1 MNTILLLLLIVTNNV
16 FSITNNE
23 LEKKINDLQNKYT
36 LLETATSNLV
46 NLNNNIQN
54 DLDNTKLTSNDHNNL
69 ISDIQSSLS
78 LHKSSIESFDNI
90 NNRQII
96 FISENDDCPEDWTRM
111 SFDDEMHIKI
121 ASKIKNKKYKK
132 KEINI
137 NDMGFRKINID
148 NNNEDE
154 TKEFIVNLCIKNKQ

>member
-1 MNTILLLLLIVTNNV
+1 MINSILSTTND
-16 FSITNNE
+16 E
-23 LEKKINDLQNKYT
+23 LEKKLNDLQNKYS
-36 LLETATSNLV
+36 LLETATTNLI

-54 DLDNTKLTSNDHNNL
+54 NLDKSKLVHDDYDSL
-69 ISDIQSSLS
+69 ISDLQNSIS

-96 FISENDDCPEDWTRM
+96 FIDENNECPEDWTKM
-111 SFDDEMHIKI
+111 IFTEDMHIKI
-121 ASKIKNKKYKK
+121 ASNIKSKKYKK

-148 NNNEDE
+148 NYNDDE
-154 TKEFIVNLCIKNKQ
+154 AKDFTVHLCIKNK